1 MLKRMEFLAVNKAQ
15 QIIKNKVWRALV
27 AHYKVEIERRKI
39 EKESENRK
47 V

>member
-1 MLKRMEFLAVNKAQ
+1 LKKLENLAVNKAQ
-15 QIIKNKVWRALV
+15 KVFKNKVWQALE
-27 AHYKVEIERRKI
+27 ANMKFEIERRKI